1 MAILKQAPQEHVM
14 PNGLKKQVQL
24 NERRFKI
31 LMRDIRNDVTRL
43 TQNSEDLDT
52 WIEKLGGYTSQNVFV
67 TGPAAEEATKIV
79 SNIMNASKFSA
90 LPRGG
95 TQELVKGVMSENTM
109 HYVTKMGED
118 MKTELR
124 KIAVQSYDQKLA
136 PRDIAKEMATK
147 IDGMTEARARTI
159 ARTETMRASNLANY
173 AHAKQM
179 GAQSFVVT
187 SDPNRCPLCGEVYG
201 DGTIVFSIDQN
212 DMIPPYHPNC
222 YKKGTEVFTNHGWKH
237 FKDVNDNDLILSMN
251 PKTNETEF
259 IPFNKKIEYH
269 HKGEMYH
276 LHNRWFDMAVTPD
289 HDVYTEKRVD
299 RGKQGR
305 RLEPFFVKPAE
316 LHSEHRIPRTCDN
329 NIESPEYIDVNGL
342 HFKPED
348 YAFFMAWYISEGS
361 VLHDRKN
368 AKNRAY
374 PIRIRQE
381 NQTQRDILR
390 EGLGKVCESVD
401 LKLSIQKGA
410 FEVYS
415 KELYQ
420 YLVKLGR
427 SHEKYI
433 PEEVFQLSRE
443 HLNIFLDNYI
453 LGDGHERTHKNGLV
467 KNSSERQV
475 FTSSPKLAD
484 DLSHL
489 ILLAGY
495 YPSFSLDNNKGKAVE
510 FSNGNYTMNNDLYRI
525 SINKTRHATMANMTV
540 DIIPYDDMVYCLE
553 LPKWH
558 TLWIRSKGKTAW
570 GGNCGCV
577 PSYSMKSPEDLGA
590 LDTSEE
596 VASAALAYHAEIQ
609 FDNFSKLWDQV
620 VAETAAYA

>member
-222 YKKGTEVFTNHGWKH
+222 GC
-237 FKDVNDNDLILSMN
+237 I
-251 PKTNETEF
+251 PK
-259 IPFNKKIEYH
+259 
-269 HKGEMYH
+269 
-276 LHNRWFDMAVTPD
+276 
-289 HDVYTEKRVD
+289 
-299 RGKQGR
+299 
-305 RLEPFFVKPAE
+305 
-316 LHSEHRIPRTCDN
+316 
-329 NIESPEYIDVNGL
+329 
-342 HFKPED
+342 
-348 YAFFMAWYISEGS
+348 
-361 VLHDRKN
+361 
-368 AKNRAY
+368 
-374 PIRIRQE
+374 
-381 NQTQRDILR
+381 
-390 EGLGKVCESVD
+390 
-401 LKLSIQKGA
+401 
-410 FEVYS
+410 
-415 KELYQ
+415 
-420 YLVKLGR
+420 
-427 SHEKYI
+427 
-433 PEEVFQLSRE
+433 
-443 HLNIFLDNYI
+443 
-453 LGDGHERTHKNGLV
+453 
-467 KNSSERQV
+467 
-475 FTSSPKLAD
+475 
-484 DLSHL
+484 
-489 ILLAGY
+489 
-495 YPSFSLDNNKGKAVE
+495 
-510 FSNGNYTMNNDLYRI
+510 
-525 SINKTRHATMANMTV
+525 
-540 DIIPYDDMVYCLE
+540 
-553 LPKWH
+553 
-558 TLWIRSKGKTAW
+558 
-570 GGNCGCV
+570 
-577 PSYSMKSPEDLGA
+577 YSMKSPEDLGA